1 MSNITFTNLP
11 VATSLTGSEILA
23 AVQNGTSV
31 RFTIGQLATIIETAA
46 AGSNTQVQFNN
57 DGVLGASANF
67 TFNGTILKVPVLT
80 ATSGIYGGSF

>member
-31 RFTIGQLATIIETAA
+31 RFTISQLATIIETA

-57 DGVLGASANF
+57 NGVLGASANF

>member
-23 AVQNGTSV
+23 SVQNGTSV
-31 RFTIGQLATIIETAA
+31 RFTIGQLATFIETP

-57 DGVLGASANF
+57 NGVFGASANF